1 MKLHFSRT
9 ETVFCDDGSTAS
21 QLTCQVK
28 CRKLLVFGSRKAF
41 PLRPIAFPTFPRD
54 WPQHPPTRV
63 PRANFVLNQLNRRV
77 ESDRSRAICGTY
89 PAYPANLGAIRS
101 DSNEMSRKQMKC
113 ETGRKDSDPVPFA
126 WKRQEAIK
134 ST

>member
-1 MKLHFSRT
+1 MSSQVSEVVGFRLAKGFSSAANS
-9 ETVFCDDGSTAS
+9 FSNFSTRLAA
-21 QLTCQVK
+21 T
-28 CRKLLVFGSRKAF
+28 
-41 PLRPIAFPTFPRD
+41 FPTC
-54 WPQHPPTRV
+54 V